1 MLSPAINRGRVNVW
15 LSDKQKKDIERL
27 TKPATTMFHAT
38 MVKRVTSKGDEL
50 LDRLERARDMKDVTF
65 AFETSVH
72 NAGGSGLYSL
82 KTLNVGTIL
91 PHPYPGMLLSRK
103 DHDRLAT
110 QLVKLTNT
118 PSDKVDIVSTVNE
131 LKKEWNILFFPR
143 ILTTSAINWD
153 IVYDT
158 FCAYSFATN
167 DGSILFWN
175 EFDTSGRAHTLETN
189 PRHAGLFINEPPPY
203 MFFTNRL
210 TWLNQPSTANVMPVS
225 KPDGSG
231 IRFRVTRKIRR
242 GDEILFHYGPE
253 YKRTLPDG
261 TEYPVLYEDDLLER
275 FPGNRRIAKRV
286 REYQSMGPVF
296 CKDNLGVV
304 GLTVARIQRQRI
316 F

>member
-1 MLSPAINRGRVNVW
+1 MLSPAINRGSVNVTLTDRQMW
-15 LSDKQKKDIERL
+15 DIERF
-27 TKPATTMFHAT
+27 TKRATTMFHAT
-38 MVKRVTSKGDEL
+38 MVKNVTSKADEL
-50 LDRLERARDMKDVTF
+50 LDRLDRARDMKDVTF

-82 KTLNVGTIL
+82 KTLQVGTLL
-91 PHPYPGMLLSRK
+91 PHSYPGMLLSK
-103 DHDRLAT
+103 GDHNRLAT

-118 PSDKVDIVSTVNE
+118 PSDEIDIVSTVNE

-143 ILTTSAINWD
+143 IVTTSTINWD

-203 MFFTNRL
+203 MFFANRL
-210 TWLNQPSTANVMPVS
+210 TWLNQDSTANVKPVS

-231 IRFRVTRKIRR
+231 IRFRVTRKIRP

-253 YKRTLPDG
+253 YKRTLLDG
-261 TEYPVLYEDDLLER
+261 TEYPVKYEEDLLDR
-275 FPGNRRIAKRV
+275 FPRDRRTAKRV
-286 REYQSMGPVF
+286 REYQSMGSLF
-296 CKDNLGVV
+296 RKDNLGVV
-304 GLTVARIQRQRI
+304 ELTVARIQRQKI